1 MELKAA
7 TPAVRLPE
15 RLDAASVER
24 LARELRTAITSSAR
38 VVTLAGATED
48 VFCLGLGLG
57 SAPADTLATHAFA
70 DVLLALHR
78 AAKPTLA
85 LVDGRAVGGGLG
97 IAASCDWVI
106 ATERSTFALPEL
118 LWGLVPAMIWPPLS
132 DRMAPHVAR
141 QWTLTAHA
149 RAAIAAEAAGLVDE
163 VIAVG
168 SMPDAARRA
177 ERMLG
182 RLEPNALARFREW
195 ARTSRALLLP
205 DALARGAAI
214 TQELIGRSTVRA
226 RWTAFAAGDAPWS

>member
-7 TPAVRLPE
+7 TPAVRLPA

-24 LARELRTAITSSAR
+24 LARELGAAITSSAR

-48 VFCLGLGLG
+48 VFCLGLGIG
-57 SAPADTLATHAFA
+57 SAPAHALATHAFA

-78 AAKPTLA
+78 APKPMLA
-85 LVDGRAVGGGLG
+85 LVDGQAIGGGLG

-118 LWGLVPAMIWPPLS
+118 LWGLVPAMIWPPVS
-132 DRMAPHVAR
+132 DRMAPHVVR
-141 QWTLTAHA
+141 QWTLTAHT

-163 VIAVG
+163 VIAPA
-168 SMPDAARRA
+168 SMPNAARRA
-177 ERMLG
+177 ERMLA

-195 ARTSRALLLP
+195 ARASRALSLP

-214 TQELIGRSTVRA
+214 TQELTGTPTVRE
-226 RWTAFAAGDAPWS
+226 RWTAFAAGEAPWT